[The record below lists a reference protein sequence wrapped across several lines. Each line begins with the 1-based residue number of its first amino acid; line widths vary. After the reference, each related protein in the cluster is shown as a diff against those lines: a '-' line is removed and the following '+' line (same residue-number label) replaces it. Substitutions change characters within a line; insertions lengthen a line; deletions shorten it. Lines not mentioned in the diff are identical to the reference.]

1 MSLAKNGQ
9 IQNCCH
15 PNALMTLKEFLNDY
29 ATEETRKIGNAL
41 IDSETGNVPNPKTRQ
56 ILLENLDKIEGG
68 MRDFRF

>member
-1 MSLAKNGQ
+1 MAMANPLRPLEN
-9 IQNCCH
+9 NTFYLV
-15 PNALMTLKEFLNDY
+15 NEKEFLNDY